1 MLYNMTPFWTPLTT
15 MSSYHLLMWGS
26 LLGTELYQV
35 FCFLKAGLLASSFLL
50 STYPVQSFLMT
61 KLCYLYLPRPQFTS
75 LQKRIFPV
83 YFALQTTLTAA
94 TVVTYPSGSLFAL
107 IENKL
112 DAATLGTT
120 LGITLLN
127 WLVFGPRTSQ
137 SMVKRTHQGTIH
149 RPYTSRMISS
159 KQQLIQV

>member
-1 MLYNMTPFWTPLTT
+1 MGLTAWDRAISGILLPKSGFACLILFT
-15 MSSYHLLMWGS
+15 KHL
-26 LLGTELYQV
+26 
-35 FCFLKAGLLASSFLL
+35 
-50 STYPVQSFLMT
+50 PVQSFLMT

-137 SMVKRTHQGTIH
+137 SMVKRTHQGMIH
-149 RPYTSRMISS
+149 RPYTSRMISR
-159 KQQLIQV
+159 KPQLIQV